1 MQAQV
6 IEGMPFEEYLKRPEL
21 SRSQLFTMSTS
32 PWHFLRQF
40 KQKKETTRPMILGR
54 AFNSL
59 VIEPELFEQQ
69 FAVDP
74 TPEKPDWGRG
84 TKADK
89 EARAAWAEEC
99 VRLLEP
105 LKGKEIL
112 TREEFAMLTQMAYEI
127 RDQPQ
132 FAAAMRFEPRIEAS
146 IIWQDV
152 SSEIECKVRPDIW
165 TRDSNLLLDLKTIDE
180 ATPYRIKQSITR
192 YGYDLQDAMYSRGVE
207 AVTGEMPPPM
217 IFLFAEKQEPYKTVP
232 YVIGDAS
239 REKAF
244 ALYDKLMGQVEE
256 CSLAGEWPRYPEGVQ
271 TVETWR

>member
-21 SRSQLFTMSTS
+21 SRSQLFTMNTS

-40 KQKKETTRPMILGR
+40 KAPKETTRPMIFGR

-59 VIEPELFEQQ
+59 VIEPDLFEAQ

-74 TPEKPDWGRG
+74 TPPRPDVDGR
-84 TKADK
+84 TKAGK
-89 EARAAWAEEC
+89 AAVAEWAGEC
-99 VRLLEP
+99 AEMLKPLE
-105 LKGKEIL
+105 GKEIL
-112 TREEFAMLTQMAYEI
+112 TREEFAMLTQMADEI
-127 RDQPQ
+127 REQPQ

-152 SSEIECKVRPDIW
+152 SSEIECRVRPDIW

-180 ATPYRIKQSITR
+180 ATPYRIRQSVMR
-192 YGYDLQDAMYSRGVE
+192 YGYDLQDAMYCRGVE
-207 AVTGEMPPPM
+207 YATGELPPPM

-256 CSLAGEWPRYPEGVQ
+256 CSLAGEWPRYPEGIQ